1 MAQIFPRKA
10 NILPTL
16 SLIASLGGSIIAVLF
31 IWYYF
36 SPEYTDVGYMPEQP
50 VEYSHRFHVGEL
62 GLDCQYCHTN
72 VTVAAHSNIPA
83 TQTCMN
89 CHSQI
94 KRDSDKILPIR
105 ESFASGESIEWI
117 KVHHLPDYARFSH
130 AIHTNNGVGCETC
143 HGRVDQM
150 EVVSQAEPLAMGWC
164 LQCHRQPEQYLRP
177 NSEIT
182 TMGYSQPENFI
193 ERNLQRVLEEGIK
206 PPTICSACHY

>member
-10 NILPTL
+10 NVLPAI
-16 SLIASLGGSIIAVLF
+16 SLMASLGGGVFVVLF

-36 SPEYTDVGYMPEQP
+36 SPEYTDVGYTPEQP

-62 GLDCQYCHTN
+62 GLDCQYCHTS
-72 VTVAAHSNIPA
+72 VTVASHSNIPA

-94 KRDSDKILPIR
+94 RTDSDKLLPIR
-105 ESFASGESIEWI
+105 ESFASGESVEWI
-117 KVHHLPDYARFSH
+117 KVHHLPDYVQFSH
-130 AIHTNNGVGCETC
+130 AVHTNNGVGCESC

-150 EVVSQAEPLAMGWC
+150 EVITQSKSLAMGWC
-164 LQCHRQPEQYLRP
+164 LQCHRQPEQFLRP

-182 TMGYSQPENFI
+182 TMGYVQGEDFI
-193 ERNLQRVLEEGIK
+193 ERNLQRMREEGIM
-206 PPTICSACHY
+206 PPANCSACHY

>member
-10 NILPTL
+10 NILPTI
-16 SLIASLGGSIIAVLF
+16 SLIASLGGSIFAVLF

-36 SPEYTDVGYMPEQP
+36 SPEYTDVGYTPEQP

-94 KRDSDKILPIR
+94 AKESDKLLPIR
-105 ESFASGESIEWI
+105 ESFATGKPVEWI
-117 KVHHLPDYARFSH
+117 KVHHLPDYAKFSH
-130 AIHTNNGVGCETC
+130 AVHTTNGVGCETC
-143 HGRVDQM
+143 HGRIDQM
-150 EVVSQAEPLAMGWC
+150 EVVSQSQPLAMSWC
-164 LQCHRQPEQYLRP
+164 LACHRQPEQFLRP
-177 NSEIT
+177 DSEVT
-182 TMGYSQPENFI
+182 TMGYVQPADFI
-193 ERNLQRVLEEGIK
+193 ERNLQRILEEGIK
-206 PPTICSACHY
+206 PPTNCSACHY